1 MVPFS
6 LSKQA
11 LYVSTIFKPRPS
23 CDMALLPQTRGDI
36 ELHSNSPAS
45 ADEKWTLLSF
55 NVNLMHRE
63 NPLPAFASIH
73 LMNLLIQFLLFK
85 LNTADNLLA
94 CLHK

>member
-1 MVPFS
+1 MALYRSDVLSGFLIGAIAASLTVSTPLSIKDGRDLMVPFS

-45 ADEKWTLLSF
+45 ADEK
-55 NVNLMHRE
+55 
-63 NPLPAFASIH
+63 
-73 LMNLLIQFLLFK
+73 
-85 LNTADNLLA
+85 
-94 CLHK
+94 